1 MAGAGVEAESLVFMS
16 PAPGAIVEALITSF
30 GMVAIAEMGDK
41 TQLLSFVLAARFRG
55 QHWPIIAG
63 IFAATLVNHL
73 LAAGVGDWVATA
85 ASADV
90 LRWILGLAFLGF
102 AAWTLIPDTLDAS
115 EQKAPRHGAFLTTL
129 VMFFLAEMGD
139 KTQLATVALGA
150 KYASLGL
157 VAIGTTLG
165 MMAANIP
172 AVLIGEKLAERFA
185 LSKVRFIAA
194 ALFAIFGALILLKVD
209 FGLALGGL

>member
-1 MAGAGVEAESLVFMS
+1 
-16 PAPGAIVEALITSF
+16 VEALITSF
-30 GMVAIAEMGDK
+30 GMVALAEMGDK

-55 QHWPIIAG
+55 QQRTIIAG
-63 IFAATLVNHL
+63 IFAATLANHL
-73 LAAGVGDWVATA
+73 LAAMVGDWGA
-85 ASADV
+85 ASVSPDV

-102 AAWTLIPDTLDAS
+102 AGWALIPDTLDSPNENATC
-115 EQKAPRHGAFLTTL
+115 HGAFVTTL

-150 KYASLGL
+150 QYVNLGRVTL
-157 VAIGTTLG
+157 GTTLG

-172 AVLIGEKLAERFA
+172 AVLIGEKLAERFP

-194 ALFAIFGALILLKVD
+194 ALFAIFGVLILFEVEL
-209 FGLALGGL
+209 GLGFGGL